1 MSFFLPFR
9 SKPTM
14 APLNPAPQPSPT
26 PTPDPDKEYEHIL
39 AQLSAPD
46 WSDSPHALAWF
57 HDLRTSVTD
66 ILTRL
71 LGICQAAITKF
82 EANESSHSLHYN
94 RRYNRLTTS
103 VAFLRGWMD
112 KEFLPEMRMT
122 KWFLRAVDDVLMVRA
137 TEVQYDIEY
146 WMGGLRQRAEGV
158 VGEGHALAGLVQDAV
173 IKLGEMREGVNTA
186 PGAKA
191 GEKLRGEEMFLDLP
205 VTEED
210 AEAKD
215 RGQEEDED
223 EEDIE
228 IKDEEMDSEDETET
242 VTEGETLTEAGD
254 DVMCGALPVQGVV
267 A

>member
-14 APLNPAPQPSPT
+14 APLNPTPQPSPT
-26 PTPDPDKEYEHIL
+26 ASPDPDKEYEHIL

-71 LGICQAAITKF
+71 LEICQAAITKF
-82 EANESSHSLHYN
+82 EANESPYSLHYN

-103 VAFLRGWMD
+103 VAFLRGWVN
-112 KEFLPEMRMT
+112 KEFLPETRMT

-137 TEVQYDIEY
+137 TEVQYDIEH

-158 VGEGHALAGLVQDAV
+158 VAEGHALAGLVQDAV

-186 PGAKA
+186 PGAKV
-191 GEKLRGEEMFLDLP
+191 GEKLRDDEMFLDLP
-205 VTEED
+205 VTEENVETRD
-210 AEAKD
+210 QA
-215 RGQEEDED
+215 ED

-242 VTEGETLTEAGD
+242 VTEGETVTDTGD
-254 DVMCGALPVQGVV
+254 DLMPGALPVQGVMV
-267 A
+267 